1 MLTLKEA
8 YKDYFYIGA
17 AANARSLETHDDLL
31 STQFSSM
38 TCENEMKHASVAKAI
53 GEYDF
58 TVADKMVNY
67 AKDKGMQMRGH
78 CMVWHAQMAPFIY
91 KNEDGTYVSRDQLIA
106 NMKRHIHDYA
116 QHFKGRIDAYDVVNE
131 AIYDHAQEPLLR
143 KSFWTEII
151 GDDFLD
157 IAFETAALEAP
168 EAKLFYND
176 YDETLPM
183 KCDKIVKLVKGMKER
198 GVPISGLGL
207 QSHYNLSNMNI
218 EDIKRAYDKYANLG
232 LTLHITELDVSVF
245 DHLTD
250 KRTDVLEPTAEM
262 IKRTAD
268 FYEEYFKILREYKD
282 VIESVTFW
290 GVADDYT
297 WLDNF
302 PVRGRKNWPLLF
314 DTNHQPKEAFFRV
327 TQF

>member
-1 MLTLKEA
+1 
-8 YKDYFYIGA
+8 
-17 AANARSLETHDDLL
+17 
-31 STQFSSM
+31 
-38 TCENEMKHASVAKAI
+38 
-53 GEYDF
+53 
-58 TVADKMVNY
+58 
-67 AKDKGMQMRGH
+67 MRGH
-78 CMVWHAQMAPFIY
+78 CMVWHAQMAPFVY
-91 KNEDGTYVSRDQLIA
+91 KNEDGTYVSREQLIA
-106 NMKRHIHDYA
+106 NMKRHIQDYA
-116 QHFKGRIDAYDVVNE
+116 AHFKGRIDAYDVVNE

-157 IAFETAALEAP
+157 IAFETAALADP
-168 EAKLFYND
+168 TAKLFYND

-207 QSHYNLSNMNI
+207 QSHFNLSNMNL

-262 IKRTAD
+262 IKTTAD
-268 FYEEYFKILREYKD
+268 FYEAYFKILREYKD

-290 GVADDYT
+290 GIADDYT